1 MFFLHISAWKLDS
14 IMNWHSWYLWC
25 KTEQWW
31 WMCGAGMLVVSALY
45 TFQLCSYMEAFD
57 WIGYLKQESRIMKK
71 IIVIGDS
78 NQTNLITVKLAFLLS
93 CPVYSGEKEKAN
105 RAYCSSMDWPNS
117 IFPNSSMEL
126 RVPKV
131 CQKYQAD
138 QDTTLGKILKFGP
151 SSLSLSNS
159 FVRLLFPSFYLHIFF

>member
-1 MFFLHISAWKLDS
+1 
-14 IMNWHSWYLWC
+14 
-25 KTEQWW
+25 
-31 WMCGAGMLVVSALY
+31 
-45 TFQLCSYMEAFD
+45 
-57 WIGYLKQESRIMKK
+57 MKK

-159 FVRLLFPSFYLHIFF
+159 FVRLLHISFFLFTYFEFSIHVFLKCNIAVVKSLLCSPSF